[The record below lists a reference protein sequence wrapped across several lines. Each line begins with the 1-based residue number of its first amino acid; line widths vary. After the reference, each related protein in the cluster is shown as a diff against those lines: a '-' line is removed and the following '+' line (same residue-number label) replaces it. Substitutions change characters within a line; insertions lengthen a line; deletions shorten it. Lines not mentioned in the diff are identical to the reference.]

1 MKIFNYIYNEE
12 GNIIID
18 EEPKITKDTV
28 LHLKRNILLEL
39 LRDQMNFLDRIE
51 TGFDE
56 NEKFYFYMRIGR
68 KSHRNKRCEVFN
80 VSYQKGDWL
89 RFYIQS
95 PDDKD
100 IQYKINIHPE
110 HMIFLTDILQKMKA
124 RWDEKKLRLAVV
136 RIGKIEHNFDESK
149 TLAPSINFIDVRRLL
164 EETFHI
170 KIENNKQKLLIK
182 RTFLKNVEYPNQF
195 NDQIVKYNAISIK
208 KNETSGLSM
217 KFRINEETFKV
228 LFDNRTMWMMKR
240 GEI

>member
-1 MKIFNYIYNEE
+1 MKIFNYTYNDE

-18 EEPKITKDTV
+18 DEPKITKDTV
-28 LHLKRNILLEL
+28 LHLKRDILLKL
-39 LRDQMNFLDRIE
+39 LRDEMNLLERE
-51 TGFDE
+51 ENGFDE

-80 VSYQKGDWL
+80 VLYQNNFL

-100 IQYKINIHPE
+100 IQYKITIHPLHLE
-110 HMIFLTDILQKMKA
+110 FLKEILRKMKE
-124 RWDEKKLRLAVV
+124 RWDEKKLRLAIV
-136 RIGKIEHNFDESK
+136 RIGKIEHNFDK
-149 TLAPSINFIDVRRLL
+149 NKILAPSIDFKNVRKLL
-164 EETFHI
+164 EETFKI

-182 RTFLKNVEYPNQF
+182 RTFLKDIEYPNQF
-195 NDQIVKYNAISIK
+195 NDQIVKYNVISIK

-217 KFRINEETFKV
+217 KFRINDETFKV